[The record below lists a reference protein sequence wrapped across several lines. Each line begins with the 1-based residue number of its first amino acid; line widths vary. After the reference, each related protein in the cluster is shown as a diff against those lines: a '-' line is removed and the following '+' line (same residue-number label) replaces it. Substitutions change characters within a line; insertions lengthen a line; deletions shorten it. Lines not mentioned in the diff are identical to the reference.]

1 MAASRHGPLES
12 ARDRFRRAPSKTIH
26 EISWSDLETA
36 MSEAA
41 VQQRPA
47 NPARLRSLILPR
59 EHGAWGILL
68 VPLFTGAGV
77 GLLTRAHWLPLT
89 LFAVAALALFW
100 MRTPVESWLGAAP
113 LRAQTPA
120 ERNAVL
126 LAALGG
132 VAGLALLVQAVLRKL
147 GRRTRM
153 LAQVIG
159 AIGLTSTAP
168 GAYYVVTGQLD
179 SRALALWLANW
190 LFAGNQIHFVQLRL
204 HAARARGWREKL
216 ARGRG
221 FFAGQVLMVLV
232 LVLAWRWGG
241 LPSLVLVAFVPVLL
255 RGTLWLWQPPRPLH
269 VHRLGWSEL
278 RHALAFGVL
287 LLAAFVLA

>member
-1 MAASRHGPLES
+1 MA
-12 ARDRFRRAPSKTIH
+12 
-26 EISWSDLETA
+26 
-36 MSEAA
+36 EAA
-41 VQQRPA
+41 VQPRLAHPS
-47 NPARLRSLILPR
+47 RLRALILPR

-77 GLLTRAHWLPLT
+77 GLLTQSRWLPLT

-100 MRTPVESWLGAAP
+100 MRTPVESWLGASP
-113 LRAQTPA
+113 LRAQTSA

-126 LAALGG
+126 LAALGLG
-132 VAGLALLVQAVLRKL
+132 SVAGTSLAALQWGGQNRALLVLGGIAGLAFVAQAVLRKL

-153 LAQVIG
+153 LAQVVG
-159 AIGLTSTAP
+159 AVGLTCTAP
-168 GAYYVVTGQLD
+168 GAYYVITGQLD

-216 ARGRG
+216 ARGRT
-221 FFAGQVLMVLV
+221 FFAGQVLMVLA
-232 LVLAWRWGG
+232 LALAWRWGSFPA
-241 LPSLVLVAFVPVLL
+241 LALAAFVPVLL
-255 RGTLWLWQPPRPLH
+255 RGTLWLWQPPHPLE

-287 LLAAFVLA
+287 LVAAFVVA